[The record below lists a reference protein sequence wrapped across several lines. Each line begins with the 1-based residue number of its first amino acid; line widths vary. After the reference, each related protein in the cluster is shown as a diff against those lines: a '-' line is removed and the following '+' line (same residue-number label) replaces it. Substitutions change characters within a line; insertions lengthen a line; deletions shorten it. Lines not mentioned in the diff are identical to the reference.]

1 MKSIKAILLF
11 RLEFPGEPGGES
23 KRFLI
28 LNNSSGDGK
37 SEGGRVCGIF
47 YIEKYL
53 YNTASEFVRKLF
65 LSRNPN
71 KNFSVSK
78 HNTAFNYSTTQSM
91 ILFST

>member
-1 MKSIKAILLF
+1 MSKVSWMLWIKSIKAILLF

-23 KRFLI
+23 KKFFGI

-53 YNTASEFVRKLF
+53 YNTASEFV
-65 LSRNPN
+65 
-71 KNFSVSK
+71 
-78 HNTAFNYSTTQSM
+78 
-91 ILFST
+91 